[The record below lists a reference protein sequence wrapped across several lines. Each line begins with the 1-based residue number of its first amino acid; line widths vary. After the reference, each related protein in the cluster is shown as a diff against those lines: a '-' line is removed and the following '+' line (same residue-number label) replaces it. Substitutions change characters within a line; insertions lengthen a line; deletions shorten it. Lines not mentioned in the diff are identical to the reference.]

1 MKNARF
7 WFVFIL
13 CISLTTFALL
23 PASAQSTVATGSIQ
37 GTVTDPNGAVVPNAA
52 ITITNKGT
60 GQSSKLTSSSS
71 GTYASGA
78 LIPGEYEVRI
88 EAKGFQTQALTVPV
102 QVGNIA
108 SGSTKLTLGQST
120 EVIEVTGSAVA
131 VNTEQ
136 ATVQGVLS
144 TQQIENLPING
155 RNFLDLAQL
164 EPGVQIQDGGNFD
177 PTKNGF
183 SSISFGGRFGRTARI
198 EVDGI
203 DISDETVGTT
213 TQNLPASA
221 ISEFQVS
228 QSSLDLS
235 TELTSSGAVNVVT
248 KSGSNKWHGQGF
260 YLFRDHSIAA
270 NIANVD
276 VPFQRNN
283 FGGELGGPIFKN
295 KLFFFLDAERL
306 KQDLI
311 ETVASGGP
319 FASLTGGFNSPFRD
333 TEGVAKLDWTVSEKV
348 KAFYRFSYEQNS
360 STKGFIPNSF
370 QPFTNANNTPVHA
383 AGVDFNTGTF
393 THAVRFGF
401 TKFRNGIIDATK
413 AGIFNPAP
421 DLSITIGP
429 SLTCLAGGV
438 DSFCSGS
445 NLLAPQKTFQEN
457 TQSKYDG
464 SKSIGTHILRYG
476 FGYNHIQGGG
486 FAKFFALAPTVNAQ
500 TTTPLCGGA
509 VTTDCIANVF
519 PGGAAN
525 PLNYP
530 ADLVFMGNG
539 QGFSSE
545 KPAFGL
551 PGGGLGPDNRIQF
564 YVGDSW
570 KMRPNLTVN
579 YGVRYVRDTGRT
591 DADIAPIP
599 CSQLDPGLAASLVA
613 AGSPCNGNILDLW
626 GQGLGNRVRV
636 PGHNFGPTAGIAW
649 DPTSTGKTV
658 IRAGAGLYYE
668 NSIFNNNLFN
678 RPGRLAQGLFL
689 AEAIPCAGG
698 ASTGFT
704 LPGGAPPPVDLTTIC
719 GQPMGLVHSQLAQLQ
734 AAYQAATLAVGP
746 ASNSAFIG
754 NSLAAGANING
765 INMFAPN
772 YQTPR
777 SVQMNIGF
785 EHQLGKGVVLSADY
799 LRNVGTHTLL
809 AIDVNH
815 VGDVRFFN
823 KTAAVNAIAATT
835 AAAGCPGGASAAAI
849 NCAIAA
855 GKTIADF
862 AGFGLD
868 SGTNVCSGGAQAGGA
883 CIHDF
888 GSGPVNV
895 VPAFGGI
902 NPQLGVNQMLFPSGR
917 STFNAFETSLRAN
930 VHNPFA
936 GVKALNWIVSY
947 SLSRTLGSAQDLDF
961 VNTAVDN
968 NHPNASMGPN
978 GLDRTHQFS
987 FGGTM
992 DVPLGLRFGAVGH
1005 VYSPLPQNM
1014 ILPGGGAGGIFISD
1028 ATGDGSGDGSAVY
1041 PTGDPVPGTKLGA
1054 FGRSIKTSD
1063 LANFISNYNSNVAG
1077 TATPAGQTLISNG
1090 LMTLAQ
1096 LQALGGV
1103 FQQLAAPPPGQ
1114 VGLGWLKTF
1123 DLKLS
1128 YPRKFGEH
1136 FGIEPSVSVFNAF
1149 NNANFD
1155 LPNAPIS
1162 SVLNL
1167 ASSPCDPSQ
1176 PAATNN
1182 CSGSVN
1188 STTSVQ
1194 HNSNRVLPGSGVF
1207 DLGAPRVVEFG
1218 LKLSF

>member
-1 MKNARF
+1 MKSPRF

-13 CISLTTFALL
+13 CISLTSFALL
-23 PASAQSTVATGSIQ
+23 PAAAQSTVATGTIQ
-37 GTVTDPNGAVVPNAA
+37 GTVTDPNGAVVPGATV
-52 ITITNKGT
+52 TITNVAT
-60 GQSSKLTSSSS
+60 GQASKLTSSSS

-78 LIPGEYEVRI
+78 LIPGEYSVRI
-88 EAKGFQTQALTVPV
+88 EAKGFQTQVMTVPV

-108 SGSTKLTLGQST
+108 PGSAKLTLGQSS
-120 EVIEVTGSAVA
+120 EVVEVTGSAVA

-248 KSGSNKWHGQGF
+248 KSGSNKWHGAAF
-260 YLFRDHSIAA
+260 YLFRDDSIAA

-311 ETVASGGP
+311 ETVASGAP
-319 FASLTGGFNSPFRD
+319 FTSITGGFNSPFRD
-333 TEGVAKLDWTVSEKV
+333 TEGVAKLDWTISQNV

-383 AGVDFNTGTF
+383 AGIDFQTGSF
-393 THAVRFGF
+393 THAIRFGF
-401 TKFRNGIIDATK
+401 TKFRNNIIDATK
-413 AGIFNPAP
+413 AGVFNPAP
-421 DLSITIGP
+421 DLSISIGP
-429 SLTCLAGGV
+429 SLTCLAGGQN
-438 DSFCSGS
+438 SFCSGS
-445 NLLAPQKTFQEN
+445 NILAPQKTFQEN
-457 TQSKYDG
+457 TQGKYDG
-464 SKSIGTHILRYG
+464 SKTIGKHILRYG

-486 FAKFFALAPTVNAQ
+486 FAKFFSLAPTVNPQ
-500 TTTPLCGGA
+500 LSDFNP
-509 VTTDCIANVF
+509 ANAPF

-525 PLNYP
+525 PLNYT
-530 ADLVFMGNG
+530 ADVVFMGNG

-564 YVGDSW
+564 YVGDAW
-570 KMRPNLTVN
+570 KVLPNLTVTP
-579 YGVRYVRDTGRT
+579 GLRYVRDTGRT
-591 DADIAPIP
+591 DADISPIP
-599 CSQLDPGLAASLVA
+599 CSQLDPGLAAGLVA
-613 AGSPCNGNILDLW
+613 AGTPCNGNILDLW
-626 GQGLGNRVRV
+626 GLGLGNRVRV
-636 PGHNFGPTAGIAW
+636 PGHNFGPTLGIAW

-658 IRAGAGLYYE
+658 IRAGAGIYYE

-689 AEAIPCAGG
+689 AEQAPCANN
-698 ASTGFT
+698 APNPKFVM
-704 LPGGAPPPVDLTTIC
+704 PGGAPVPVNLAAVC
-719 GQPMGLVHSQLAQLQ
+719 GQPLGLVHSQLAQLQ

-754 NSLAAGANING
+754 NTLFAGTNING

-777 SVQMNIGF
+777 SVQMNFGF
-785 EHQLGKGVVLSADY
+785 ERQLGKGVVWSADY

-823 KTAAVNAIAATT
+823 KSNAQ
-835 AAAGCPGGASAAAI
+835 AAI
-849 NCAIAA
+849 NTTLANCGVATIDQAITLCPTNPTGLPGPYTPRPA
-855 GKTIADF
+855 TIADF
-862 AGFGLD
+862 AGNGLT
-868 SGTNVCSGGAQAGGA
+868 SGADLCLGGPCPTA
-883 CIHDF
+883 
-888 GSGPVNV
+888 
-895 VPAFGGI
+895 AFGGI
-902 NPQLGVNQMLFPSGR
+902 NPNLGVNQMLFPAGR

-930 VHNPFA
+930 VHSPFA
-936 GVKALNWIVSY
+936 GVKSMNWIVSY
-947 SLSRTLGSAQDLDF
+947 SLSRSLGSAQDLDF
-961 VNTAVDN
+961 VNAAVDN
-968 NHPNASMGPN
+968 NRPNAFLGPN

-992 DVPLGLRFGAVGH
+992 DIPLGLRFGAVGH

-1054 FGRSIKTSD
+1054 FGRAVKVND
-1063 LANFISNYNSNVAG
+1063 LAGFISSYNANVAG
-1077 TATPAGQTLISNG
+1077 SATPAGQTLISNG

-1103 FQQLAAPPPGQ
+1103 FQQLAPPPPGQ

-1128 YPRKFGEH
+1128 YPHKFGEH
-1136 FGIEPSVSVFNAF
+1136 FGVEPSVAVFNAF

-1167 ASSPCDPSQ
+1167 ASATCDPVAH
-1176 PAATNN
+1176 PEN
-1182 CSGSVN
+1182 CTGSVN
-1188 STTSVQ
+1188 STTSLQ

-1218 LKLSF
+1218 LKLTF